1 MNSKK
6 PYEKDFV
13 VWTEEQASALK
24 ARQFTRLD
32 YDNLIEEIED
42 MGKSEKR
49 SLESYLQRLIE
60 HLLKLQYWESEYPYN
75 HKHWKAEINN
85 FRNQIKKIIKR
96 SPSLKNYLIEI
107 YLEIYQDA
115 LESKRFEFDIPE
127 HQPIALEKVLDKK
140 YFGEQ
145 LPIL

>member
-1 MNSKK
+1 MNQKK

-24 ARQFTRLD
+24 TRQFTRLD

-60 HLLKLQYWESEYPYN
+60 HLLKLQYWESEYEYN
-75 HKHWKAEINN
+75 HRHWKAEINN

-96 SPSLKNYLIEI
+96 SPSLKNYLIEV
-107 YLEIYQDA
+107 YSEIYQDS
-115 LESKRFEFDIPE
+115 LESKRFEFDIPD
-127 HQPIALEKVLDKK
+127 HQPISLERVLDKK
-140 YFGEQ
+140 YFGETQ
-145 LPIL
+145 N

>member
-1 MNSKK
+1 MNK

-13 VWTEEQASALK
+13 VWAEEQASALK

-49 SLESYLQRLIE
+49 SLDSYLQRLIE
-60 HLLKLQYWESEYPYN
+60 HLLKLQYWKSEYEYN
-75 HKHWKAEINN
+75 HRHWKAEINN

-96 SPSLKNYLIEI
+96 SPSLKNYLVEI
-107 YLEIYQDA
+107 YLETYQDA
-115 LESKRFEFDIPE
+115 LESKRFEFDIPD
-127 HQPIALEKVLDKK
+127 HQPIPLEKVLDKE
-140 YFGEQ
+140 YFGEHQ
-145 LPIL
+145 K